1 MSVPTTTDAATAM
14 STASSSLQ
22 SVSASSIGAGGTA
35 AECPDLSDLET
46 ALLSITE
53 LQDDFQLI
61 LAAAANCSL
70 LDLSG
75 SGANSVE
82 ESLTNL
88 QDNADGGCTSTPSC
102 TGVACDALG
111 LGCVEAVVQQGDTS
125 TAGDGEISSCELV
138 QNCLDQNSCF

>member
-1 MSVPTTTDAATAM
+1 MHGQLNLWAC
-14 STASSSLQ
+14 LFQ
-22 SVSASSIGAGGTA
+22 YWISIVVKNT
-35 AECPDLSDLET
+35 LMQLKT
-46 ALLSITE
+46 V
-53 LQDDFQLI
+53 DFQLI